1 MNFTVNML
9 LTILIAF
16 AITFVASKILI
27 PILRRAKAGQH
38 VRDDGP
44 QTHLVKEGTPTMG
57 GIAMMVGIIAASFI
71 FSSGDIK
78 YTLFAVITV
87 LTFALIGFW
96 DDGLKLF
103 KKRSLGLRA
112 WQKIVLQLAAAA
124 LVACLAYYWLGID
137 FVWMPVSSGVW
148 SMGIGFI
155 PFTMFVLI
163 AMVNSV
169 NLTDG
174 LDGLATG
181 ITFINSATFLLIFL
195 LSVIGAV
202 MTAGQEIV
210 SDMSNMTM
218 FTASVAGACLGFL
231 CFNAHPAKVFMGDT
245 GSFAIGAALTAM
257 GIATGMQLFLPIM
270 GFMFVLSAIS
280 VIIQVGS
287 FKLRGK
293 RVFRMAPLHH
303 HFELGGASETKVVA
317 GYMVATILLCVGA
330 LILFFISA

>member
-1 MNFTVNML
+1 MNFTLNLL
-9 LTILIAF
+9 LTILISF
-16 AITFVASKILI
+16 VITFVAAKILI
-27 PILRRAKAGQH
+27 PLLKKVKAGQH

-57 GIAMMVGIIAASFI
+57 GIAMMIGIIAASFI

-87 LTFALIGFW
+87 LSFAIIGFL

-112 WQKIVLQLAAAA
+112 WQKIVLQIIAAAI
-124 LVACLAYYWLGID
+124 VSCLAYYWLKID
-137 FVWMPVSSGVW
+137 FVVVPVSGDSW
-148 SMGIGFI
+148 NMGWGFI

-181 ITFINSATFLLIFL
+181 ITLINSATFLLIFV
-195 LSVIGAV
+195 LSVLGAV
-202 MTAGQEIV
+202 MTAGREIV
-210 SDMSNMTM
+210 ADMSNMTM
-218 FTASVAGACLGFL
+218 FTAAVAGSCVAFL

-245 GSFAIGAALTAM
+245 GSFALGAALTAM

-270 GFMFVLSAIS
+270 GFMFVLSSIS

-317 GYMVATILLCVGA
+317 GYMIATALLCIGCF
-330 LILFFISA
+330 ILFFVSF

>member
-9 LTILIAF
+9 LTILFAF
-16 AITFVASKILI
+16 LITFAASKILI
-27 PILRRAKAGQH
+27 PILKRAKAGQH

-57 GIAMMVGIIAASFI
+57 GIAMMAGIIAASFI
-71 FSSGDIK
+71 YSSGDIR

-87 LTFALIGFW
+87 LAFALIGFL

-112 WQKIVLQLAAAA
+112 WQKIVLQLVAAA

-137 FVWMPVSSGVW
+137 SVAIPG
-148 SMGIGFI
+148 SMDLWKIGGGFI

-181 ITFINSATFLLIFL
+181 ITLINSSTFLLMFA

-202 MTAGQEIV
+202 VTAGSEIIT
-210 SDMSNMTM
+210 DMSNMTM
-218 FTASVAGACLGFL
+218 FTAAVCGSCIAFL

-245 GSFAIGAALTAM
+245 GSFALGAALSAM
-257 GIATGMQLFLPIM
+257 GIATGLQLFLPIM

-303 HFELGGASETKVVA
+303 HFELGGASETKVVT
-317 GYMVATILLCVGA
+317 GYMIATVLLCAGA
-330 LILFFISA
+330 FLLFVF

>member
-1 MNFTVNML
+1 MDFMTNML
-9 LTILIAF
+9 FTILIAF
-16 AITFVASKILI
+16 GITFVAAKIII
-27 PILRRAKAGQH
+27 PLLRKAKAGQH

-57 GIAMMVGIIAASFI
+57 GIIMLIGIVASSFI
-71 FSSGDIK
+71 FSSGDIR
-78 YTLFAVITV
+78 YTVFAVITV
-87 LTFALIGFW
+87 LAFSVIGFL

-112 WQKIVLQLAAAA
+112 WQKIVLQFVAAAA
-124 LVACLAYYWLGID
+124 VACLAYFWLDIKT
-137 FVWMPVSSGVW
+137 VLIPVAGTEW
-148 SMGIGFI
+148 QLGAGFI

-181 ITFINSATFLLIFL
+181 LTLINSATFALIFIF
-195 LSVIGAV
+195 SVLGA
-202 MTAGQEIV
+202 ALISPEILA
-210 SDMSNMTM
+210 DMSNMTM
-218 FTASVAGACLGFL
+218 FAAAVMGTCIAFL
-231 CFNAHPAKVFMGDT
+231 CFNAYPAKVFMGDT
-245 GSFAIGAALTAM
+245 GSFLLGAALSVM
-257 GIATGMQLFLPIM
+257 GIATEMQLFLPIM

-303 HFELGGASETKVVA
+303 HFELGGASETKVVS
-317 GYMVATILLCVGA
+317 GYMIATMLLSVGS
-330 LILFFISA
+330 LLLFFA

>member
-1 MNFTVNML
+1 MNYMVRLL
-9 LTILIAF
+9 LTILISF
-16 AITFVASKILI
+16 AITFVAAKVII
-27 PILRRAKAGQH
+27 PLLRKAKAGQH

-44 QTHLVKEGTPTMG
+44 QSHLVKEGTPTMG
-57 GIAMMVGIIAASFI
+57 GVIMMIGMIAASFI
-71 FSSGDIK
+71 FVTGDIR

-87 LTFALIGFW
+87 LAFSLIGFL
-96 DDGLKLF
+96 DDALKLF

-112 WQKIVLQLAAAA
+112 WQKIVLQLAASA

-137 FVWMPVSSGVW
+137 GVFVPGSGANL

-181 ITFINSATFLLIFL
+181 ITFVNTATFLLIFIF
-195 LSVIGAV
+195 SVIGAV
-202 MTAGQEIV
+202 VISPELQA
-210 SDMSNMTM
+210 DMANMTM
-218 FTASVAGACLGFL
+218 FASSVIGACVAFL
-231 CFNAHPAKVFMGDT
+231 CFNAYPAKVFMGDT
-245 GSFAIGAALTAM
+245 GSFLLGAALTAM
-257 GIATGMQLFLPIM
+257 AIATEMQLLLPIM

-293 RVFRMAPLHH
+293 RVFKMAPLHH
-303 HFELGGASETKVVA
+303 HFELKGIHETKVVA
-317 GYMVATILLCVGA
+317 GYLVASILLSVGS
-330 LILFFISA
+330 LLLFFVSC

>member
-1 MNFTVNML
+1 MNFTLNL
-9 LTILIAF
+9 LLAILISF
-16 AITFVASKILI
+16 VITFVAAKILI
-27 PILRRAKAGQH
+27 PLLKKVKAGQH

-57 GIAMMVGIIAASFI
+57 GIAMMIGIIAASFI

-87 LTFALIGFW
+87 LSFAIIGFL

-112 WQKIVLQLAAAA
+112 WQKIVLQIIAAAI
-124 LVACLAYYWLGID
+124 VSCLAYYWLKID
-137 FVWMPVSSGVW
+137 FVVVPVSGDSW
-148 SMGIGFI
+148 NMGWGFI

-181 ITFINSATFLLIFL
+181 ITLINSATFLLIFV
-195 LSVIGAV
+195 LSVLGAV
-202 MTAGQEIV
+202 MTAGREIV
-210 SDMSNMTM
+210 ADMSNMTM
-218 FTASVAGACLGFL
+218 FTAAVAGSCVAFL

-245 GSFAIGAALTAM
+245 GSFALGAALTAM

-270 GFMFVLSAIS
+270 GFMFVLSSIS

-317 GYMVATILLCVGA
+317 GYMIATA
-330 LILFFISA
+330 L